1 MLQNIPGENEI
12 ESMMLYRGSRDG
24 WSNAIFHLK
33 CDGKGP
39 QLVIFKTTKARICG
53 GYSSEFWE
61 TPLTNKWKQ
70 DPTAFL
76 FSIDLLTTYPVVDSS
91 KTIYC
96 CAEFGPYFGN
106 CDLGIHGEPLNGK
119 DNGYCRTGKNFDIPN
134 DIDEFSELTG
144 ELNKFT
150 LSEIEVY

>member
-1 MLQNIPGENEI
+1 MI
-12 ESMMLYRGSRDG
+12 YRGSRDG
-24 WSNAIFHLK
+24 FTNAIFHLR

-39 QLVIFKTTKARICG
+39 TLVIFKTTKGRICG
-53 GYSSEFWE
+53 GYTEEVWE

-70 DPTAFL
+70 DSKAFL
-76 FSIDLLTTYPVVDSS
+76 FSIDLLATYPVADSS

-96 CAEFGPYFGN
+96 CADFGPYFGN

-119 DNGYCRTGKNFDIPN
+119 DNGYCRTGKNFNVPT
-134 DIDEFSELTG
+134 DIDENSEITG

-150 LSEIEVY
+150 LADIEVYQVKEIQ